1 VILTATDL
9 HPSHSMTLIG
19 NLFRSSIGR
28 KFLMAATGLILI
40 GFVVGHL
47 VGNLQIFAHPDKI
60 NGYAHFLHT
69 LGPALWIVRLG
80 LLVCVAIHIWAAVV
94 LTVENKSAR
103 GPQSY
108 GVSKW
113 LQAAWA
119 SRYMR
124 LSGFVVLAFI
134 IYHLAHFTIGAS
146 WAEGA
151 NFKANLA
158 QYRMESDFHLLGF
171 PVVAK
176 GEAVQDV
183 YSMVYRGFANPIVS
197 GFYILAVAL
206 LTIHLL
212 HGMDSMFQTL
222 GWRNQTWASGLRK
235 LVGVF
240 CFLYL
245 AGNVAIPGAILSG
258 LAKPAPGTAAATA
271 SASACCSEET
281 AAKH

>member
-1 VILTATDL
+1 
-9 HPSHSMTLIG
+9 MTLIG

-28 KFLMAATGLILI
+28 KFLMAITGLILI

-60 NGYAHFLHT
+60 NGYAHFLQS
-69 LGPALWIVRLG
+69 LGPALWAVRLG
-80 LLVCVAIHIWAAVV
+80 LLACVAIHIWAAVV
-94 LTVENKSAR
+94 LTIENKTAR
-103 GPQSY
+103 GPNAY

-124 LSGFVVLAFI
+124 LSGIVVLAFI
-134 IYHLAHFTIGAS
+134 IYHLAHFTIGAG
-146 WAEGA
+146 WAGGD
-151 NFKANLA
+151 NFKSNLA
-158 QYRMESDFHLLGF
+158 VYQMQSEFHLLGF
-171 PVVAK
+171 PIVAK
-176 GEAVQDV
+176 GAEVHDV
-183 YSMVYRGFANPIVS
+183 YSMVYLGFANPIVS
-197 GFYILAVAL
+197 GFYILAVTL

-222 GWRNQTWASGLRK
+222 GWRNQTWASCLRK
-235 LVGVF
+235 VVGLL

-258 LAKPAPGTAAATA
+258 LAKPAPGTVA
-271 SASACCSEET
+271 SASCAECCEPTAT
-281 AAKH
+281 AAAHH